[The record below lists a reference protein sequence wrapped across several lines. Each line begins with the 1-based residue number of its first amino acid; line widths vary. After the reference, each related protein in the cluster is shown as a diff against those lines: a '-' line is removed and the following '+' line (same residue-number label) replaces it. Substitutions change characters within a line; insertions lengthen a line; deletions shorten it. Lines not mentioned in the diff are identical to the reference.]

1 MAEYTLKEAA
11 KEMSVSEKTLR
22 RQIKSGKLKAKKV
35 NGPKGVEYRI
45 AGPLPK
51 VSSATGKNSKKSL
64 PGMSIMEAADKMGV
78 SEKTLRRHIKAK
90 KVEANK
96 VKGLKGLEYRIMNLG
111 KSLGEKVTKNLI
123 DSKKVSKLRVQI
135 KKERVEQN
143 KLIQTPVKLKVKE
156 TKKEIQAPIKLTKTP
171 IKSEAEET
179 KKEIQVPIKIEKPKI
194 ISKLRSN
201 GAKITGKTPFETVY
215 KQMFHD
221 LLARHEDVMHT
232 MGYLQAELQSKHP
245 VLQDA
250 LEKFNKRNEELLR
263 MLMERDESFGSLSEE
278 IERLRKEMRGF
289 LLKKVDGMSN
299 EEELFPTFKKWLG
312 MQ

>member
-64 PGMSIMEAADKMGV
+64 PGMSIIEAADKMGV

-90 KVEANK
+90 KIEANK

-123 DSKKVSKLRVQI
+123 DSKKVSELRVQI
-135 KKERVEQN
+135 KKERVEKNADQIRGRRD
-143 KLIQTPVKLKVKE
+143 K
-156 TKKEIQAPIKLTKTP
+156 
-171 IKSEAEET
+171 
-179 KKEIQVPIKIEKPKI
+179 
-194 ISKLRSN
+194 
-201 GAKITGKTPFETVY
+201 
-215 KQMFHD
+215 
-221 LLARHEDVMHT
+221 
-232 MGYLQAELQSKHP
+232 
-245 VLQDA
+245 
-250 LEKFNKRNEELLR
+250 KRN
-263 MLMERDESFGSLSEE
+263 SGA
-278 IERLRKEMRGF
+278 
-289 LLKKVDGMSN
+289 N
-299 EEELFPTFKKWLG
+299 
-312 MQ
+312 

>member
-64 PGMSIMEAADKMGV
+64 PGMSIIEAADKMGV
-78 SEKTLRRHIKAK
+78 SEKTLRRHIK
-90 KVEANK
+90 
-96 VKGLKGLEYRIMNLG
+96 
-111 KSLGEKVTKNLI
+111 EK
-123 DSKKVSKLRVQI
+123 
-135 KKERVEQN
+135 
-143 KLIQTPVKLKVKE
+143 
-156 TKKEIQAPIKLTKTP
+156 
-171 IKSEAEET
+171 

-312 MQ
+312 MQEDQGL